1 MSILTTE
8 NYINACAF
16 VMAAYGLQ
24 FLIMPAKIITDH
36 FKATTSA
43 ITLFTARGTA
53 GPMIAVAY
61 AMHKMQDLQ
70 FTVATIALI
79 AFLYPFNAKYGI
91 FQKLK
96 CKYPMHYVPEGL
108 MTTLITTGIYLL
120 AQ

>member
-1 MSILTTE
+1 
-8 NYINACAF
+8 
-16 VMAAYGLQ
+16 
-24 FLIMPAKIITDH
+24 
-36 FKATTSA
+36 
-43 ITLFTARGTA
+43 
-53 GPMIAVAY
+53 MIAVAY

-79 AFLYPFNAKYGI
+79 AFLYPFNAKYCI

>member
-43 ITLFTARGTA
+43 ITLFTARAAVIA
-53 GPMIAVAY
+53 GSVAVC
-61 AMHKMQDLQ
+61 
-70 FTVATIALI
+70 VR
-79 AFLYPFNAKYGI
+79 
-91 FQKLK
+91 
-96 CKYPMHYVPEGL
+96 
-108 MTTLITTGIYLL
+108 
-120 AQ
+120 